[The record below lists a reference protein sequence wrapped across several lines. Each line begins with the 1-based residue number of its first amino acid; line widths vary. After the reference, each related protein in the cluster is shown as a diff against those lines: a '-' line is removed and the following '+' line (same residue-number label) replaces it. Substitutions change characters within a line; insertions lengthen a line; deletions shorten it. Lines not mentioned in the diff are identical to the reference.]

1 VRLLGPIQVVTAQ
14 AQELDV
20 PSATQRRL
28 LGILGIHHG
37 RTVRSETLAELLGVT
52 VGALRQSV
60 ARLRTLIGP
69 EAIHTDPTGYRLV
82 LDTDASQFVAK
93 VPARHPAK
101 KRNRPTRPT
110 WALRCGAGPWQSDA
124 LEEFCF
130 ESWAQGE
137 ATRFNEL
144 RSHSRSDRI
153 ELLIELSRFAEAIAD
168 SHAQIASNRCWIDR
182 MDC

>member
-1 VRLLGPIQVVTAQ
+1 MPHNLSLRYRRAIQPKSETDRLDLLGLFDA
-14 AQELDV
+14 
-20 PSATQRRL
+20 
-28 LGILGIHHG
+28 
-37 RTVRSETLAELLGVT
+37 TLAL
-52 VGALRQSV
+52 
-60 ARLRTLIGP
+60 
-69 EAIHTDPTGYRLV
+69 
-82 LDTDASQFVAK
+82 
-93 VPARHPAK
+93 
-101 KRNRPTRPT
+101 
-110 WALRCGAGPWQSDA
+110 WQSDA